1 MEFDFLL
8 SLTLFLVSSV
18 SLLLFLRFEKRL
30 EEFSSGQQLRVRDVV
45 LIVAM
50 MAVMVVVVVLIP
62 GGVLQIL
69 FLFSASSLLFM
80 LTYLIVPKVL
90 VAVLPPALL
99 VGLYFL
105 YWNLFFMD
113 LFAILLVVSA
123 ILYIGRIFTWKTT
136 LAFAA
141 LLTANDIIQVFG
153 TGYMVDVAKKASGLA
168 LPMMI
173 VIPSFPSPGLIAL
186 GLGDLLLS
194 GLFVIQ
200 TAQRWGKHYGL
211 ISCASTAAGLMI
223 GEFIILNT
231 PYSFLPATVF
241 VTLGWL
247 AAFGYIQL
255 KAQKW
260 SKNPVPS
267 D

>member
-8 SLTLFLVSSV
+8 SLTLFAISSA

-30 EEFSSGQQLRVRDVV
+30 EVLSSGQQLRIRDVV

-62 GGVLQIL
+62 GRILQIL
-69 FLFSASSLLFM
+69 FLFSASSLLFL
-80 LTYLIVPKVL
+80 LTYLIVPRIP

-99 VGLYFL
+99 VGLYFF

-113 LFAILLVVSA
+113 LFAVLLVISA
-123 ILYIGRIFTWKTT
+123 ILYVGRIFTWKTT

-141 LLTANDIIQVFG
+141 LLTANDIIQVFV

-168 LPMMI
+168 LPMMV
-173 VIPSFPSPGLIAL
+173 VIPSFPSPGFIVL

-200 TAQRWGKHYGL
+200 TALRWGKHYGIL
-211 ISCASTAAGLMI
+211 SCASTAAGLMI

-231 PYSFLPATVF
+231 TYSFLPATVF

-247 AAFGYIQL
+247 ATFGYIQL
-255 KAQKW
+255 KAQKE
-260 SKNPVPS
+260 SKTPAPS